1 MEQEKLQLQQQALSL
16 SQRLE
21 AVLSGKVGLRAKGFD
36 SDTPID
42 KAQAFL
48 QDVIKVCS
56 LIFLDFICICSTLCT
71 TTCHVWS
78 CLKKVK
84 RNLAGLQCCA
94 IPLGFLL
101 SFFLGLRLCL
111 LTCAAST
118 I

>member
-21 AVLSGKVGLRAKGFD
+21 AMLSGKLGLTAKSFD

-56 LIFLDFICICSTLCT
+56 LTPPLYPNCHLHLEQVVHHNMPCMITLEG
-71 TTCHVWS
+71 S
-78 CLKKVK
+78 
-84 RNLAGLQCCA
+84 Q
-94 IPLGFLL
+94 
-101 SFFLGLRLCL
+101 
-111 LTCAAST
+111 
-118 I
+118 